1 MSLIEGVIDKES
13 IKNVLIEYLT
23 ENGNGAPSSSSNE
36 AGVLTSQEPQNEG
49 VIAAKMSNNVK
60 GSNNVVDVRL
70 DALEKILDIRF
81 EAVERRV
88 TFLENM
94 ITAMSSD

>member
-1 MSLIEGVIDKES
+1 M
-13 IKNVLIEYLT
+13 IEYLT

-36 AGVLTSQEPQNEG
+36 AGVLTSQKSQNEG
-49 VIAAKMSNNVK
+49 VILAKMSNNVK
-60 GSNNVVDVRL
+60 ESNNIDVRL

-94 ITAMSSD
+94 VMAMSAD

>member
-36 AGVLTSQEPQNEG
+36 AGVLTSQVPQNEG
-49 VIAAKMSNNVK
+49 AIAARMSNNVN
-60 GSNNVVDVRL
+60 NNVDMRL

-94 ITAMSSD
+94 VMAMSGD